1 MRPARREP
9 RSPGPLAALAA
20 AAWDT
25 LSLTRQDAAPTMKR
39 STSTTATSCDALSKS
54 DLLALADRL
63 LDDAPD
69 VVEQC
74 VAFIEAES
82 LGLWHGRARAKMSRR
97 LKHCRLDASQCAR
110 LLQAILRRLVS
121 GCFSEQFKDQLRLAL
136 YLDAAR
142 VYNVARSCCAY
153 SSADHV
159 RRYADW
165 ILRHERI
172 KWPAS

>member
-1 MRPARREP
+1 
-9 RSPGPLAALAA
+9 
-20 AAWDT
+20 
-25 LSLTRQDAAPTMKR
+25 MKR
-39 STSTTATSCDALSKS
+39 STSTPAASYDALSKR

-63 LDDAPD
+63 LDEAPD
-69 VVEQC
+69 AVEEC

-82 LGLWHGRARAKMSRR
+82 FSLWHGRARAKMSRR

-110 LLQAILRRLVS
+110 LLQAILRRLIS

-142 VYNVARSCCAY
+142 VYKVARSCCAY
-153 SSADHV
+153 SSAEHV

-165 ILRHERI
+165 ILRHERLQ
-172 KWPAS
+172 WVA